1 MEKCK
6 KIVVVGST
14 NVDLIAR
21 VSHLPEPGETI
32 GDAEYC
38 LSYGG
43 KGANQAIA
51 AARSGG
57 HVSFISCL
65 GDDAYADTLI
75 TSFVDSGID
84 VDYIQKCVRHSTGIA
99 FIFVAENGENCIA
112 VAPGANNLLRGE
124 RMDTI
129 LPVIKE
135 ADALVL
141 QLEIPY
147 ESVIS
152 LIEYAHTVDTKI
164 ILNPAPAK
172 QIPSYILEKVDIL
185 ILNETEAMLIA
196 GQSLDFSE
204 PMGIARS
211 LLRRVGQVVI
221 LTLGEKGSVIV
232 SDEMEKQIPSYVVN
246 TVDTTGAGDTFCGAF
261 VAQWVEGVDLQ
272 DCVQFATAAAA
283 LSVTRI
289 GAQVSIPY
297 QKEVIEF
304 MRNRIL

>member
-1 MEKCK
+1 MVIYISNDEMEKCK

-135 ADALVL
+135 SDALVL

-147 ESVIS
+147 ES
-152 LIEYAHTVDTKI
+152 LI
-164 ILNPAPAK
+164 
-172 QIPSYILEKVDIL
+172 
-185 ILNETEAMLIA
+185 
-196 GQSLDFSE
+196 
-204 PMGIARS
+204 
-211 LLRRVGQVVI
+211 
-221 LTLGEKGSVIV
+221 
-232 SDEMEKQIPSYVVN
+232 
-246 TVDTTGAGDTFCGAF
+246 
-261 VAQWVEGVDLQ
+261 
-272 DCVQFATAAAA
+272 
-283 LSVTRI
+283 
-289 GAQVSIPY
+289 
-297 QKEVIEF
+297 
-304 MRNRIL
+304 

>member
-84 VDYIQKCVRHSTGIA
+84 VDYIQK
-99 FIFVAENGENCIA
+99 
-112 VAPGANNLLRGE
+112 
-124 RMDTI
+124 
-129 LPVIKE
+129 
-135 ADALVL
+135 
-141 QLEIPY
+141 
-147 ESVIS
+147 
-152 LIEYAHTVDTKI
+152 
-164 ILNPAPAK
+164 
-172 QIPSYILEKVDIL
+172 
-185 ILNETEAMLIA
+185 
-196 GQSLDFSE
+196 
-204 PMGIARS
+204 
-211 LLRRVGQVVI
+211 
-221 LTLGEKGSVIV
+221 
-232 SDEMEKQIPSYVVN
+232 
-246 TVDTTGAGDTFCGAF
+246 
-261 VAQWVEGVDLQ
+261 
-272 DCVQFATAAAA
+272 
-283 LSVTRI
+283 
-289 GAQVSIPY
+289 
-297 QKEVIEF
+297 
-304 MRNRIL
+304 

>member
-99 FIFVAENGENCIA
+99 FILVLIYISTLENHRKGWSREIPEP
-112 VAPGANNLLRGE
+112 VFSIYL
-124 RMDTI
+124 TI
-129 LPVIKE
+129 LFP
-135 ADALVL
+135 LL
-141 QLEIPY
+141 
-147 ESVIS
+147 S
-152 LIEYAHTVDTKI
+152 
-164 ILNPAPAK
+164 K
-172 QIPSYILEKVDIL
+172 QKPKTYLY
-185 ILNETEAMLIA
+185 
-196 GQSLDFSE
+196 
-204 PMGIARS
+204 R
-211 LLRRVGQVVI
+211 LL
-221 LTLGEKGSVIV
+221 LL
-232 SDEMEKQIPSYVVN
+232 P
-246 TVDTTGAGDTFCGAF
+246 C
-261 VAQWVEGVDLQ
+261 
-272 DCVQFATAAAA
+272 C
-283 LSVTRI
+283 
-289 GAQVSIPY
+289 
-297 QKEVIEF
+297 
-304 MRNRIL
+304 

>member
-1 MEKCK
+1 MVIYISNDEMEKCK

-99 FIFVAENGENCIA
+99 FIFVAENGIFSSDRTINEYIEDIWFKGCDED
-112 VAPGANNLLRGE
+112 VQNN
-124 RMDTI
+124 
-129 LPVIKE
+129 
-135 ADALVL
+135 
-141 QLEIPY
+141 
-147 ESVIS
+147 
-152 LIEYAHTVDTKI
+152 I
-164 ILNPAPAK
+164 I
-172 QIPSYILEKVDIL
+172 
-185 ILNETEAMLIA
+185 
-196 GQSLDFSE
+196 
-204 PMGIARS
+204 
-211 LLRRVGQVVI
+211 
-221 LTLGEKGSVIV
+221 
-232 SDEMEKQIPSYVVN
+232 
-246 TVDTTGAGDTFCGAF
+246 
-261 VAQWVEGVDLQ
+261 
-272 DCVQFATAAAA
+272 
-283 LSVTRI
+283 
-289 GAQVSIPY
+289 
-297 QKEVIEF
+297 
-304 MRNRIL
+304 